1 MTIQTG
7 KLYRFILCALCA
19 FFVTAH
25 SSFAK
30 RTGFSIYGDEVTMD
44 LPEGTNVT
52 ESNAEGTYFLLAS
65 DAAPVKALV
74 RIYGA
79 KRYDSALEALNGS
92 LEKIAEGFSC
102 GAIPWNKR
110 DRACG
115 IIEEKVLGTPAA
127 GYAVCVRIPKDD
139 TLFLC
144 VAWTTQKDNVQAL
157 SLAASIADSLYP
169 DRSSF
174 FECGPLTSF
183 IFPGEE
189 KLHVEL
195 QIDGK
200 TIKTSLDKSDEEAA
214 QYLVDREYSVS
225 LLYQKSPLWKEVWQ
239 RYYRMIFRDSA
250 GRLSQTAE
258 NVYEK
263 IAPECS
269 DMTSYAQKL
278 LFWTQNLDY
287 GRNLKSSDFTPLPS
301 VLLGRGSDCDSRSM
315 LIDVM
320 LQCAGEDAVMFVS
333 AEYAHAV
340 AGFVS
345 NHPGFSFEAGGK
357 AYLTGETTKKG
368 ATWGTIAKEQ
378 ADSSKWIPVLLP

>member
-1 MTIQTG
+1 MRFNKMTIQTG

-92 LEKIAEGFSC
+92 LEKKAEGFSC

-110 DRACG
+110 DSACG

-144 VAWTTQKDNVQAL
+144 AAWTTQKDNVQAL
-157 SLAASIADSLYP
+157 SLAASIASN
-169 DRSSF
+169 
-174 FECGPLTSF
+174 CGTVSC
-183 IFPGEE
+183 
-189 KLHVEL
+189 
-195 QIDGK
+195 
-200 TIKTSLDKSDEEAA
+200 
-214 QYLVDREYSVS
+214 YSRC
-225 LLYQKSPLWKEVWQ
+225 W
-239 RYYRMIFRDSA
+239 
-250 GRLSQTAE
+250 
-258 NVYEK
+258 
-263 IAPECS
+263 
-269 DMTSYAQKL
+269 
-278 LFWTQNLDY
+278 
-287 GRNLKSSDFTPLPS
+287 
-301 VLLGRGSDCDSRSM
+301 
-315 LIDVM
+315 
-320 LQCAGEDAVMFVS
+320 
-333 AEYAHAV
+333 
-340 AGFVS
+340 
-345 NHPGFSFEAGGK
+345 
-357 AYLTGETTKKG
+357 
-368 ATWGTIAKEQ
+368 
-378 ADSSKWIPVLLP
+378 

>member
-1 MTIQTG
+1 
-7 KLYRFILCALCA
+7 
-19 FFVTAH
+19 
-25 SSFAK
+25 
-30 RTGFSIYGDEVTMD
+30 
-44 LPEGTNVT
+44 
-52 ESNAEGTYFLLAS
+52 
-65 DAAPVKALV
+65 
-74 RIYGA
+74 
-79 KRYDSALEALNGS
+79 
-92 LEKIAEGFSC
+92 
-102 GAIPWNKR
+102 
-110 DRACG
+110 
-115 IIEEKVLGTPAA
+115 
-127 GYAVCVRIPKDD
+127 
-139 TLFLC
+139 
-144 VAWTTQKDNVQAL
+144 
-157 SLAASIADSLYP
+157 
-169 DRSSF
+169 
-174 FECGPLTSF
+174 
-183 IFPGEE
+183 
-189 KLHVEL
+189 
-195 QIDGK
+195 
-200 TIKTSLDKSDEEAA
+200 
-214 QYLVDREYSVS
+214 
-225 LLYQKSPLWKEVWQ
+225 
-239 RYYRMIFRDSA
+239 MIVRDSA

-345 NHPGFSFEAGGK
+345 DHPGFSFKAGGK